1 MSTASAAIA
10 KARASGYSDDD
21 IYDYLS
27 KQAPEQFKQA
37 KDAGYSSS
45 DVLSHLGGKQQESGP
60 PVPIQQSTQQQP
72 EQPLSW
78 GQVPGQAVQNLIPS
92 AGRVVGDVYQAVR
105 HPIKTAENIGDI
117 GLGLLEMTGATGTIL
132 PPTDGSHK
140 KYAQAVGQYFVDR
153 YGSSEGIKKALA
165 TDPAGVMADVAG
177 VLMGGEGVAAR
188 VPALAKAAEV
198 AGTAGRIIDPLTNIG
213 RAAKGAG
220 ALASEGLGL
229 TTGVGGVP
237 IRTAFE
243 AGQEGGEAGRAF
255 RQNLIGKEPST
266 GVIQDAKTALGNM
279 REQRGIDYKQG
290 MIPVKGDKTVLDWG
304 NVDKSIQDMENVATY
319 KGQVIAPKTEKIR
332 AEIKDVINHWK
343 GLDPAEYHT
352 PEGFDALKQQ
362 IGELRDLTQEGTPDR
377 VVANQAYNAVK
388 DTIVN
393 QSPGYAKVMEGYS
406 SASKLINEI
415 QKSLSLG
422 EKATAD
428 TALRKLQAVMRNN
441 VQTNYGRRTD
451 LARMLAANGA
461 PQLMEKLAGQALS
474 SPMPRGLARLVAGG
488 IEAIPAATG
497 IAKGSAALGA
507 AAAAKAAPA
516 LLLASPLAM
525 GAAAHGLGIASRY
538 APLSTLPG
546 RFTRIP
552 TAAERLYGRGS

>member
-1 MSTASAAIA
+1 
-10 KARASGYSDDD
+10 
-21 IYDYLS
+21 
-27 KQAPEQFKQA
+27 
-37 KDAGYSSS
+37 
-45 DVLSHLGGKQQESGP
+45 
-60 PVPIQQSTQQQP
+60 
-72 EQPLSW
+72 
-78 GQVPGQAVQNLIPS
+78 
-92 AGRVVGDVYQAVR
+92 
-105 HPIKTAENIGDI
+105 
-117 GLGLLEMTGATGTIL
+117 
-132 PPTDGSHK
+132 
-140 KYAQAVGQYFVDR
+140 
-153 YGSSEGIKKALA
+153 
-165 TDPAGVMADVAG
+165 
-177 VLMGGEGVAAR
+177 
-188 VPALAKAAEV
+188 
-198 AGTAGRIIDPLTNIG
+198 
-213 RAAKGAG
+213 
-220 ALASEGLGL
+220 
-229 TTGVGGVP
+229 
-237 IRTAFE
+237 
-243 AGQEGGEAGRAF
+243 
-255 RQNLIGKEPST
+255 
-266 GVIQDAKTALGNM
+266 
-279 REQRGIDYKQG
+279 

-488 IEAIPAATG
+488 VEAIPAAAG

-507 AAAAKAAPA
+507 TAAAKAAPA